1 MRAEVTRILVLS
13 NLYPPHAI
21 GGYEHT
27 CRDVVRRLRA
37 RGHVVDVLTSSW
49 RSPDA
54 EDEGSDAGVRRE
66 LLLTSTFVPPRPRFQ
81 RWSVE
86 RSNLRRLRERLAAFR
101 PDVVSI
107 WNMAGLSLALL
118 VPLVRSRLPLIYV
131 ISDDW
136 PVDCVARD
144 PWMSAFQSRRGLGRA
159 VTRWTGVPTSL
170 PDIDGSGVFVF
181 NSEFL
186 RDDVRA
192 RSAWSFTDST
202 VARPG
207 IDRDDFPLVDP
218 EVRHP
223 FVGRLLYVGRLDR
236 TKGIETLVR
245 ALALLPP
252 LMTLDIVGHGATE
265 YTTSLDHLVAELGL
279 TDRARRRVEP
289 RRRLAQLYRAADVC
303 VFPSEWD
310 EPFGLVPLEAMAC
323 GTPVVATGT
332 GGSAEYLRDGYNCL
346 LFPAGDPEALAARV
360 LALSGDEPLRR
371 RLGRNGVETA
381 SALTIDTL
389 ADRLEVLHTQT

>member
-1 MRAEVTRILVLS
+1 
-13 NLYPPHAI
+13 
-21 GGYEHT
+21 
-27 CRDVVRRLRA
+27 
-37 RGHVVDVLTSSW
+37 
-49 RSPDA
+49 
-54 EDEGSDAGVRRE
+54 
-66 LLLTSTFVPPRPRFQ
+66 
-81 RWSVE
+81 
-86 RSNLRRLRERLAAFR
+86 
-101 PDVVSI
+101 
-107 WNMAGLSLALL
+107 
-118 VPLVRSRLPLIYV
+118 
-131 ISDDW
+131 
-136 PVDCVARD
+136 
-144 PWMSAFQSRRGLGRA
+144 
-159 VTRWTGVPTSL
+159 
-170 PDIDGSGVFVF
+170 
-181 NSEFL
+181 
-186 RDDVRA
+186 
-192 RSAWSFTDST
+192 
-202 VARPG
+202 
-207 IDRDDFPLVDP
+207 
-218 EVRHP
+218 
-223 FVGRLLYVGRLDR
+223 
-236 TKGIETLVR
+236 
-245 ALALLPP
+245 
-252 LMTLDIVGHGATE
+252 MTLDIVGHGATE